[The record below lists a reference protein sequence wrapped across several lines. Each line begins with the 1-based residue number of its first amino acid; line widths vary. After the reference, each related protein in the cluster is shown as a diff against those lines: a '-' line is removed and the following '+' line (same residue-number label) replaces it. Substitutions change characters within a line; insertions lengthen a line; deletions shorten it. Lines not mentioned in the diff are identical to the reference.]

1 MASASAAE
9 RSQADDE
16 LRHRRGE
23 QVVMVFSGQVRCIP
37 NASAFLLVSCIRDEL
52 GNRRAVWLGEWCL
65 AGCIY
70 AYTAT
75 CM

>member
-23 QVVMVFSGQVRCIP
+23 QVVMVFSGQVRT
-37 NASAFLLVSCIRDEL
+37 FVGGGLLLYLSL
-52 GNRRAVWLGEWCL
+52 
-65 AGCIY
+65 
-70 AYTAT
+70 
-75 CM
+75 

>member
-37 NASAFLLVSCIRDEL
+37 NGPSSSEL
-52 GNRRAVWLGEWCL
+52 HQG
-65 AGCIY
+65 
-70 AYTAT
+70 
-75 CM
+75 